1 MPTNPVSP
9 HIDSAIDRLA
19 LGVDSPRGA
28 DVSNF
33 NACMQAGIICFEAE
47 SAAISLCL
55 TSGPSCA
62 CFEADQS

>member
-47 SAAISLCL
+47 ALGIQWSLSCGVCG
-55 TSGPSCA
+55 GPC
-62 CFEADQS
+62 CFEEV